1 MDFLSKISSFWR
13 HELVWKLSSVR
24 LQMLSWGL
32 ELQTLYLSHHP
43 LRLLIQTGLFFLT
56 FPPPTLAFCV
66 CKLKNVRKYKSM
78 AMYRFKLCRGQ
89 NSFGP
94 DGSHRAVTTSSLLRV
109 DRLKWVTF
117 PQPAT
122 ETWVLSAAHVLSIS
136 SGYSVWVL
144 GHLNHFVFYDR
155 CAFFS
160 FREAPWGF
168 SRVALETRD
177 KKARFVG
184 AVYKAD
190 TLC

>member
-1 MDFLSKISSFWR
+1 MSSSGNCPQCACKCWAEVLSCR
-13 HELVWKLSSVR
+13 HFTFPTILSASWYR
-24 LQMLSWGL
+24 LGC
-32 ELQTLYLSHHP
+32 
-43 LRLLIQTGLFFLT
+43 FFLT

-78 AMYRFKLCRGQ
+78 EMFRFKLCRGQ

-177 KKARFVG
+177 KKACFVG